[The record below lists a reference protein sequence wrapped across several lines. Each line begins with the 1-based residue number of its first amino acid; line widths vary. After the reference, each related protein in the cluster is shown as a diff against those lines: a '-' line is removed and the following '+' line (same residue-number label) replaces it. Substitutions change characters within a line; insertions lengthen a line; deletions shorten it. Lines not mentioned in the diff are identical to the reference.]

1 MNGLRQN
8 GVIIVLK
15 FLLISIIK
23 IFSNATLFA
32 VNIEI
37 NILIINQTS
46 KFEFG
51 LELNPLWF

>member
-8 GVIIVLK
+8 GVIIVMK

-37 NILIINQTS
+37 NTLIINQTS
-46 KFEFG
+46 KF
-51 LELNPLWF
+51 